1 MEENGGRNRGYWCTS
16 CFDLRAT
23 MTSWTEG
30 LIDWSVGVAVG
41 RGTIVVTISFALDER
56 VYKIEGRS
64 SFCWCISVDQTSL
77 SKQQHAAYLE
87 RRKPERQ
94 SFNHRASLKLS
105 AYGRSQSIN
114 QSTKHLHPTRRE
126 WLLGRGSMLLLAEGW
141 CIGAMLHN
149 WLSFEGN
156 V

>member
-1 MEENGGRNRGYWCTS
+1 M
-16 CFDLRAT
+16 
-23 MTSWTEG
+23 
-30 LIDWSVGVAVG
+30 G

-114 QSTKHLHPTRRE
+114 RQKASSPNTKRVIVRKGE
-126 WLLGRGSMLLLAEGW
+126 YVVA
-141 CIGAMLHN
+141 C
-149 WLSFEGN
+149 
-156 V
+156 

>member
-1 MEENGGRNRGYWCTS
+1 M
-16 CFDLRAT
+16 
-23 MTSWTEG
+23 
-30 LIDWSVGVAVG
+30 G

-114 QSTKHLHPTRRE
+114 RQSIFTQHEESDCWEGGVCCCLLRDDVLGHVTRLIVFRE
-126 WLLGRGSMLLLAEGW
+126 KCVRGSNNHFLNAHN
-141 CIGAMLHN
+141 AMHIV
-149 WLSFEGN
+149 SSRQ
-156 V
+156 

>member
-1 MEENGGRNRGYWCTS
+1 M
-16 CFDLRAT
+16 
-23 MTSWTEG
+23 
-30 LIDWSVGVAVG
+30 G

-114 QSTKHLHPTRRE
+114 RQSIFTQHEESDCWEGGVCCCLLRDDVLGPCYTIDCLLRE
-126 WLLGRGSMLLLAEGW
+126 MCKAGEATITFSMHT
-141 CIGAMLHN
+141 M
-149 WLSFEGN
+149 
-156 V
+156 

>member
-1 MEENGGRNRGYWCTS
+1 MNV
-16 CFDLRAT
+16 T
-23 MTSWTEG
+23 MKG

-41 RGTIVVTISFALDER
+41 RGTIVITIVCTWREGVQNR
-56 VYKIEGRS
+56 GRS
-64 SFCWCISVDQTSL
+64 SFCWFISVDQTSL

-114 QSTKHLHPTRRE
+114 RQSIFTQHEESDCWEGGVCCCLLRDDVLGPCYTIDCLLRE
-126 WLLGRGSMLLLAEGW
+126 MCKGKQQS
-141 CIGAMLHN
+141 
-149 WLSFEGN
+149 LSQCTQCNAHCLF
-156 V
+156 